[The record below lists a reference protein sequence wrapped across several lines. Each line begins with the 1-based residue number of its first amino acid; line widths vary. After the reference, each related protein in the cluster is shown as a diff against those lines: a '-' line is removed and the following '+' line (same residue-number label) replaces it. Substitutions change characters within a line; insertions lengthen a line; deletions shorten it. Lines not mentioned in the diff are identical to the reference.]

1 MDPPYPG
8 DFLLRNKREE
18 NGWRGGAQRAEE
30 TIILMFSTRSLS
42 RIETDK
48 TILPHLPLFGSMNG
62 MKRAPASVISKAPTG
77 RALKPAPQPLPPR
90 SEPGLLALAPSATRP
105 KAVANTGYRD
115 HSPSADVD
123 RIAIHISHACP
134 DLEMI
139 AQRAQRLRNLRHRP
153 MPPPLYRGEPAV
165 PRQLTM
171 GS

>member
-48 TILPHLPLFGSMNG
+48 TILPHLPLFGSMNE

-90 SEPGLLALAPSATRP
+90 SDPGSSLS
-105 KAVANTGYRD
+105 
-115 HSPSADVD
+115 
-123 RIAIHISHACP
+123 
-134 DLEMI
+134 
-139 AQRAQRLRNLRHRP
+139 
-153 MPPPLYRGEPAV
+153 PPLPPA
-165 PRQLTM
+165 PKP
-171 GS
+171 